1 MGKGTSLTAQIGVF
15 FLVQD
20 GVCTRIVQERPRST
34 RFRKRFSLRALSILA
49 GPFRGFAAE
58 KSQILEV
65 SEFYGFRTLGVYPF
79 VEPPGISILGEAKV
93 PLNYVALCS
102 RESHKSKLQSHRPR
116 GSPGRCNDEIFRRGM
131 KSE

>member
-1 MGKGTSLTAQIGVF
+1 MVF

-79 VEPPGISILGEAKV
+79 ASSKVIGQEGAPEGATTKSFVEE
-93 PLNYVALCS
+93 
-102 RESHKSKLQSHRPR
+102 
-116 GSPGRCNDEIFRRGM
+116 
-131 KSE
+131 